1 MGHQGPVYKVPILD
15 MPLQMVIKR
24 TLYQNWNWFCG
35 FKCSWLR
42 YIILILIGLKT
53 NHSVLLW
60 LFFCLLTFS
69 FFIWWPWM
77 TFYLIYLWK
86 AQSVMDWWMKILLIN
101 FCVFFRVA
109 DFIFWSMLLVS
120 VKTSGTVFKLNIS
133 MFELP
138 PYKTLSFF
146 TSPFCDS

>member
-1 MGHQGPVYKVPILD
+1 M
-15 MPLQMVIKR
+15 
-24 TLYQNWNWFCG
+24 NE
-35 FKCSWLR
+35 
-42 YIILILIGLKT
+42 
-53 NHSVLLW
+53 
-60 LFFCLLTFS
+60 
-69 FFIWWPWM
+69 
-77 TFYLIYLWK
+77 
-86 AQSVMDWWMKILLIN
+86 N
-101 FCVFFRVA
+101 FADKFLCIFRVA